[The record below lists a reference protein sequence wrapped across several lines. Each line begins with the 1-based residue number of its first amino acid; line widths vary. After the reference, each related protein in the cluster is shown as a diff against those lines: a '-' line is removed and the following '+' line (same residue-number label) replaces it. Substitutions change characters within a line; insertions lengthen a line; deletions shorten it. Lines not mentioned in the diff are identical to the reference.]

1 MARFDGKVAI
11 VTGAG
16 QGLGRAYAEAL
27 AAEGAS
33 VVIAEINE
41 GAAKDVA
48 EAITL
53 SSGGRGAGGAA
64 LAVRTDVTDPDSC
77 TDMVRAAVDRFG
89 TVDILVNNAAIYDG
103 LHMEAF
109 EDFDIA
115 EWDRV
120 MAVNVKGTWLA
131 TRAVSPVMKEKGYGK
146 IVNVSSTVAYIG
158 PPLLLHYVAS
168 KGAVVAM
175 TKALAKE
182 LGDYGI
188 RVTGLAPGMTFTDA
202 TRNLLPDPIMGDMF
216 MEMQCLKEKLQP
228 EHVVPALLFLCS
240 SDSDFVVGQNW
251 VVDGGMALQ

>member
-41 GAAKDVA
+41 GSAKDTA
-48 EAITL
+48 EAITT
-53 SSGGRGAGGAA
+53 GGGKA

-77 TDMVRAAVDRFG
+77 AAMVRAAVDRFG

-103 LHMEAF
+103 LTMDAF
-109 EDFDIA
+109 EDLDIA
-115 EWDRV
+115 LWDRV
-120 MAVNVKGTWLA
+120 LAVNVKGTWLA
-131 TRAVSPVMKEKGYGK
+131 TRAVAPLMKAKGYGK
-146 IVNVSSTVAYIG
+146 IVNISSTVAYIG

-182 LGDYGI
+182 LGEYGI
-188 RVTGLAPGMTFTDA
+188 RVTALAPGMTFTEA
-202 TRNLLPDPIMGDMF
+202 TEHLLPDPIMGDMF
-216 MEMQCLKEKLQP
+216 MEMQCLKEKMQP

-240 SDSDFVVGQNW
+240 SESDFVIGQNW

>member
-41 GAAKDVA
+41 GNAKDVA
-48 EAITL
+48 EAIAT
-53 SSGGRGAGGAA
+53 AGGNA

-77 TDMVRAAVDRFG
+77 AAMVQAAVERFG

-103 LHMEAF
+103 LAMDAF
-109 EDFDIA
+109 EDIDIA
-115 EWDRV
+115 VWDRV
-120 MAVNVKGTWLA
+120 LAVNVKGTWLA
-131 TRAVSPVMKEKGYGK
+131 TRAVAPLMKQKGYGK
-146 IVNVSSTVAYIG
+146 IVNISSTVAYVG

-182 LGDYGI
+182 LGEYGI
-188 RVTGLAPGMTFTDA
+188 RVTALAPGMTFTEA
-202 TRNLLPDPIMGDMF
+202 TKHLLPDPIMGDMF
-216 MEMQCLKEKLQP
+216 MEMQCLKEKMQP

-240 SDSDFVVGQNW
+240 PESDFVVGQNW

>member
-41 GAAKDVA
+41 GNAKDVA
-48 EAITL
+48 EAITN
-53 SSGGRGAGGAA
+53 AGGTA

-77 TDMVRAAVDRFG
+77 AAMVQAAVDQFG

-103 LHMEAF
+103 LVMDAF
-109 EDFDIA
+109 EDLDMA
-115 EWDRV
+115 VWDRV
-120 MAVNVKGTWLA
+120 MTVNVKGTWLA
-131 TRAVSPVMKEKGYGK
+131 TRAVAPLMKEKGYGK
-146 IVNVSSTVAYIG
+146 IVNISSTVAYIG

-182 LGDYGI
+182 LGEYGI
-188 RVTGLAPGMTFTDA
+188 RVTGLAPGMTFTQA
-202 TRNLLPDPIMGDMF
+202 TENILPDPIMGDMF
-216 MEMQCLKEKLQP
+216 MEMQALKEKMQP

>member
-1 MARFDGKVAI
+1 MGRFEGKVAI

-41 GAAKDVA
+41 GNAKDTA
-48 EAITL
+48 EGINA
-53 SSGGRGAGGAA
+53 AGGSAV
-64 LAVRTDVTDPDSC
+64 AVRTDVTDADQC
-77 TDMVRAAVDRFG
+77 AAMVQAAVDAFG

-109 EDFDIA
+109 EDLDPA

-131 TRAVSPVMKEKGYGK
+131 TRAVSPIMKDKGYGK
-146 IVNVSSTVAYIG
+146 IVNISSTVAYIG

-182 LGDYGI
+182 LGEYGV
-188 RVTGLAPGMTFTDA
+188 RVTALTPGMTFTDA
-202 TRNLLPDPIMGDMF
+202 TKNLLPDPIMGDMF
-216 MEMQCLKEKLQP
+216 MEMQCLKEKVQP
-228 EHVVPALLFLCS
+228 EHIVPALLFLCS
-240 SDSDFVVGQNW
+240 PESDFVVGQNW

>member
-41 GAAKDVA
+41 GNAKDVA
-48 EAITL
+48 EAII
-53 SSGGRGAGGAA
+53 GAGGTA

-77 TDMVRAAVDRFG
+77 AAMVQAAVDAFG

-109 EDFDIA
+109 EDLEIA
-115 EWDRV
+115 EWERV

-131 TRAVSPVMKEKGYGK
+131 TRAVSPIMKAAGHGK
-146 IVNVSSTVAYIG
+146 IVNISSTVAYIG

-188 RVTGLAPGMTFTDA
+188 RVTALAPGMTFTDA
-202 TRNLLPDPIMGDMF
+202 TKNLLPDPIMGDMF

-240 SDSDFVVGQNW
+240 PESDFVVGQNW

>member
-1 MARFDGKVAI
+1 MGRFDGKVAV

-41 GAAKDVA
+41 GNAKDTA
-48 EAITL
+48 ERIA
-53 SSGGRGAGGAA
+53 SAGRAA

-77 TDMVRAAVDRFG
+77 AAMVAAAVERFG

-109 EDFDIA
+109 EDLEVA

-131 TRAVSPVMKEKGYGK
+131 SRAVSPIMKAKGYGK
-146 IVNVSSTVAYIG
+146 IINISSTTAYIG

-182 LGDYGI
+182 LGEYGV
-188 RVTGLAPGMTFTDA
+188 RVTALTPGMTFTDA
-202 TRNLLPDPIMGDMF
+202 TKNLLPDPIMGDMF
-216 MEMQCLKEKLQP
+216 MEMQCLKEKMQT

-240 SDSDFVVGQNW
+240 EESDFVVGQNW

>member
-33 VVIAEINE
+33 VVVAEINE
-41 GAAKDVA
+41 GTAKDTA
-48 EAITL
+48 EAIN
-53 SSGGRGAGGAA
+53 SAGGSA

-77 TDMVRAAVDRFG
+77 AAMVAAAVQRFG

-103 LHMEAF
+103 LQMDAF
-109 EDFDIA
+109 EDLDLA
-115 EWDRV
+115 TWNQV
-120 MAVNVKGTWLA
+120 LNVNVTGTWLA
-131 TRAVSPVMKEKGYGK
+131 TRAVTPLMKEKGYGK
-146 IVNVSSTVAYIG
+146 IVNISSTVAYIG

-168 KGAVVAM
+168 KGAIVAM

-182 LGDYGI
+182 LGDYGV
-188 RVTGLAPGMTFTDA
+188 RVTALAPGMTFTEA
-202 TRNLLPDPIMGDMF
+202 TNNILPDPIMGDMF
-216 MEMQCLKEKLQP
+216 MEMQALKEKMQP

-240 SDSDFVVGQNW
+240 PESDFVVGQNW

>member
-1 MARFDGKVAI
+1 VGRFDGKVAI

-41 GAAKDVA
+41 GNAKDTA
-48 EAITL
+48 AAIEA
-53 SSGGRGAGGAA
+53 AGGSA
-64 LAVRTDVTDPDSC
+64 LAVPTDVTDPDSC
-77 TDMVRAAVDRFG
+77 AAMVAAAVERFG

-109 EDFDIA
+109 EDLEIA

-131 TRAVSPVMKEKGYGK
+131 SRAVSPIMKARGYGK
-146 IVNVSSTVAYIG
+146 IVNISSTTAYIG

-175 TKALAKE
+175 TKAMAKE
-182 LGDYGI
+182 LGDYGV
-188 RVTGLAPGMTFTDA
+188 RVTALTPGMTFTDA
-202 TRNLLPDPIMGDMF
+202 TKNLLPDPIMGDMF

-240 SDSDFVVGQNW
+240 PDSDFVVGQNW

>member
-1 MARFDGKVAI
+1 MGRFDGKVAI

-33 VVIAEINE
+33 VVVAEINE
-41 GAAKDVA
+41 GTAKDTA
-48 EAITL
+48 EAIT
-53 SSGGRGAGGAA
+53 SAGGKA

-77 TDMVRAAVDRFG
+77 AAMVQAAVDQFG

-103 LHMEAF
+103 LTMDAF
-109 EDFDIA
+109 EDIDIA
-115 EWDRV
+115 TWDRV
-120 MAVNVKGTWLA
+120 LAVNVKGTWLA
-131 TRAVSPVMKEKGYGK
+131 TRAVAPLMKEKGYGK

-182 LGDYGI
+182 LGEYGI
-188 RVTGLAPGMTFTDA
+188 RVTALAPGMTFTEA
-202 TRNLLPDPIMGDMF
+202 TKHLLPDPIMGDMF
-216 MEMQCLKEKLQP
+216 MEMQCLKEKMQP

>member
-1 MARFDGKVAI
+1 MGRFDGKVAI

-27 AAEGAS
+27 ATEGAS

-41 GAAKDVA
+41 GTAKDTA
-48 EAITL
+48 EAI
-53 SSGGRGAGGAA
+53 SSAGGTA

-77 TDMVRAAVDRFG
+77 AAMVQAAVDAFG

-103 LHMEAF
+103 LTMDAF
-109 EDFDIA
+109 EDIDIA
-115 EWDRV
+115 TWDRV
-120 MAVNVKGTWLA
+120 LAVNVKGTWLA
-131 TRAVSPVMKEKGYGK
+131 TRAVAPLMKEKGYGK
-146 IVNVSSTVAYIG
+146 IVNISSTVAFIG

-182 LGDYGI
+182 LGEYGI
-188 RVTGLAPGMTFTDA
+188 RATALAPGMTFTEA
-202 TRNLLPDPIMGDMF
+202 TEHILPDPIMGDMF
-216 MEMQCLKEKLQP
+216 MEMQCLKEKMQP

-240 SDSDFVVGQNW
+240 SESDFVVGQNW

>member
-1 MARFDGKVAI
+1 MGRFDGKVAI

-27 AAEGAS
+27 AAEGGS

-41 GAAKDVA
+41 GNAKDTA
-48 EAITL
+48 EAITA
-53 SSGGRGAGGAA
+53 AGGTAV
-64 LAVRTDVTDPDSC
+64 AVRTDVTDPDSC
-77 TDMVRAAVDRFG
+77 AAMVQAAVDQFG

-103 LHMEAF
+103 LTTDAF
-109 EDFDIA
+109 EDLDITT
-115 EWDRV
+115 WDRV
-120 MAVNVKGTWLA
+120 LAVNVKGTWLA
-131 TRAVSPVMKEKGYGK
+131 TRAVAPIMKAKGYGK
-146 IVNVSSTVAYIG
+146 VVNISSTVAYIG

-182 LGDYGI
+182 LGEYGI
-188 RVTGLAPGMTFTDA
+188 RVTALAPGMTFTEA
-202 TRNLLPDPIMGDMF
+202 TKNLLPDPIMGDMF
-216 MEMQCLKEKLQP
+216 MEMQCLKEKMQP

-240 SDSDFVVGQNW
+240 PESDFVVGQNW

>member
-1 MARFDGKVAI
+1 MGRFDGKVAI

-27 AAEGAS
+27 AGEGAS

-41 GAAKDVA
+41 GTAKDTA
-48 EAITL
+48 EAITN
-53 SSGGRGAGGAA
+53 AGGTA

-77 TDMVRAAVDRFG
+77 AAMVQAAVDAFG

-103 LHMEAF
+103 LSMDAF
-109 EDFDIA
+109 EDIDVA
-115 EWDRV
+115 TWDRV
-120 MAVNVKGTWLA
+120 LAVNVKGTWLA
-131 TRAVSPVMKEKGYGK
+131 TRAVAPLMKEKGYGK
-146 IVNVSSTVAYIG
+146 IVNISSTVAYIG

-182 LGDYGI
+182 LGEYGI
-188 RVTGLAPGMTFTDA
+188 RVTALAPGMTFTEA
-202 TRNLLPDPIMGDMF
+202 TKHLLPDPIMGDMF
-216 MEMQCLKEKLQP
+216 MEMQCLKEKMIP
-228 EHVVPALLFLCS
+228 GNVVPALLFLCS
-240 SDSDFVVGQNW
+240 PESDFVVGQNW

>member
-33 VVIAEINE
+33 VLVAEINE
-41 GAAKDVA
+41 GTAKDTV
-48 EAITL
+48 EAITN
-53 SSGGRGAGGAA
+53 AGGVA

-77 TDMVRAAVDRFG
+77 SAMVQAAVDRFG

-103 LHMEAF
+103 LEMDAF
-109 EDFDIA
+109 EDIDLA
-115 EWDRV
+115 VWDRV
-120 MAVNVKGTWLA
+120 LAVNVKGTWLA
-131 TRAVSPVMKEKGYGK
+131 TRAVSPIMKAKGYGK
-146 IVNVSSTVAYIG
+146 IVNISSTVAYVG

-182 LGDYGI
+182 LGEYGI
-188 RVTGLAPGMTFTDA
+188 RVTALAPGMTFTEA
-202 TRNLLPDPIMGDMF
+202 TKHLLPDPIMGDMF
-216 MEMQCLKEKLQP
+216 MEMQCLKEKMQP

-240 SDSDFVVGQNW
+240 PESDFVVGQNW

>member
-1 MARFDGKVAI
+1 VAI

-41 GAAKDVA
+41 GNAKDVA
-48 EAITL
+48 ESIT
-53 SSGGRGAGGAA
+53 SAGGAA

-77 TDMVRAAVDRFG
+77 TAMVQAAVDTYG

-103 LHMEAF
+103 LTMDVF
-109 EDFDIA
+109 EDLDMA
-115 EWDRV
+115 VWDRV

-131 TRAVSPVMKEKGYGK
+131 TRAVAPLMKEKGYGK

-182 LGDYGI
+182 LGEYGV
-188 RVTGLAPGMTFTDA
+188 RVTALAPGMTFTEA
-202 TRNLLPDPIMGDMF
+202 TKNILPDPIMGDMF
-216 MEMQCLKEKLQP
+216 MEMQCLKEKMQP
-228 EHVVPALLFLCS
+228 EHVVPTLLFLCS
-240 SDSDFVVGQNW
+240 PESDFVVGQNW

>member
-1 MARFDGKVAI
+1 MARFTGKVAI

-27 AAEGAS
+27 AAEGAA
-33 VVIAEINE
+33 VVVAEINE
-41 GAAKDVA
+41 GTAKDTA
-48 EAITL
+48 EAIN
-53 SSGGRGAGGAA
+53 SAGGAA

-77 TDMVRAAVDRFG
+77 AAMVAAAVERFG

-103 LHMEAF
+103 LQMDAF
-109 EDFDIA
+109 EDLDLA
-115 EWDRV
+115 TWNRV
-120 MAVNVKGTWLA
+120 LNVNVTGTWLA
-131 TRAVSPVMKEKGYGK
+131 TRAVTPLMKEKGYGK
-146 IVNVSSTVAYIG
+146 IVNISSTVAYIG

-168 KGAVVAM
+168 KGAIVAM

-188 RVTGLAPGMTFTDA
+188 RVTALAPGMTFTEA
-202 TRNLLPDPIMGDMF
+202 TNNILPDPIMGDMF
-216 MEMQCLKEKLQP
+216 MEMQALKEKMQP

-240 SDSDFVVGQNW
+240 SESDFVVGQNW

>member
-41 GAAKDVA
+41 GNAKDVA
-48 EAITL
+48 EAITAD
-53 SSGGRGAGGAA
+53 GGTA

-77 TDMVRAAVDRFG
+77 AAMVQAAVDQFG

-109 EDFDIA
+109 EDLEIA
-115 EWDRV
+115 EWERV

-131 TRAVSPVMKEKGYGK
+131 TRAVSPIMKAAGHGK
-146 IVNVSSTVAYIG
+146 IVNISSTVAYIG

-188 RVTGLAPGMTFTDA
+188 RVTALAPGMTFTDA
-202 TRNLLPDPIMGDMF
+202 TKNLLPDPIMGDMF
-216 MEMQCLKEKLQP
+216 MEMQCVKKTLEP
-228 EHVVPALLFLCS
+228 EDVVPLVLYLCS
-240 SDSDFVVGQNW
+240 DDARMVVGQNF
-251 VVDGGMALQ
+251 VIDGGWVMP

>member
-1 MARFDGKVAI
+1 MSDERAI
-11 VTGAG
+11 VVGAG
-16 QGLGRAYAEAL
+16 
-27 AAEGAS
+27 
-33 VVIAEINE
+33 N
-41 GAAKDVA
+41 AKVTA
-48 EAITL
+48 EAIAA
-53 SSGGRGAGGAA
+53 AGGAA

-77 TDMVRAAVDRFG
+77 AAMVAAAVDRFG

-109 EDFDIA
+109 EDFEIA

-131 TRAVSPVMKEKGYGK
+131 TRAVAPLMKEKGYGK

-182 LGDYGI
+182 LGDYGV
-188 RVTGLAPGMTFTDA
+188 RVTALAPGMTFTEA
-202 TRNLLPDPIMGDMF
+202 TEHLLPDPIMGDMF
-216 MEMQCLKEKLQP
+216 MEMQCLKEKMQP

-240 SDSDFVVGQNW
+240 SESDFVIGQNW

>member
-1 MARFDGKVAI
+1 MGRFDGKVAI

-33 VVIAEINE
+33 VVVAEINE
-41 GAAKDVA
+41 GTAKDTA
-48 EAITL
+48 EAIT
-53 SSGGRGAGGAA
+53 SAGGKA

-77 TDMVRAAVDRFG
+77 AAMVQAAVDQFG

-103 LHMEAF
+103 LTMDAF
-109 EDFDIA
+109 EDIDIA
-115 EWDRV
+115 TWDRV
-120 MAVNVKGTWLA
+120 LAVNVKGTWLA
-131 TRAVSPVMKEKGYGK
+131 TRAVAPLMKAKGYGK

-182 LGDYGI
+182 LGEYGI
-188 RVTGLAPGMTFTDA
+188 RVTALAPGMTFTEA
-202 TRNLLPDPIMGDMF
+202 TKHLLPDPIMGDMF
-216 MEMQCLKEKLQP
+216 MEMQCLKEKMQP

>member
-1 MARFDGKVAI
+1 MGRFDGKVAI

-27 AAEGAS
+27 AAEGGS

-41 GAAKDVA
+41 GNAKDTA
-48 EAITL
+48 EAITA
-53 SSGGRGAGGAA
+53 AGGTAV
-64 LAVRTDVTDPDSC
+64 AVRTDVTDPDSC
-77 TDMVRAAVDRFG
+77 AAMVQAAVDQFG

-103 LHMEAF
+103 LTMDAF
-109 EDFDIA
+109 EDLDITT
-115 EWDRV
+115 WDRV
-120 MAVNVKGTWLA
+120 LAVNVKGTWLA
-131 TRAVSPVMKEKGYGK
+131 TRAVAPIMKAKGYGK
-146 IVNVSSTVAYIG
+146 IVNISSTVAYIG

-182 LGDYGI
+182 LGEYGI
-188 RVTGLAPGMTFTDA
+188 RVTALAPGMTFTEA
-202 TRNLLPDPIMGDMF
+202 TKNLLPDPIMGDMF
-216 MEMQCLKEKLQP
+216 MEMQCLKEKMQP

-240 SDSDFVVGQNW
+240 PESDFVVGQNW

>member
-41 GAAKDVA
+41 GNAKDVA
-48 EAITL
+48 EAINL
-53 SSGGRGAGGAA
+53 SSDKTAGGTA
-64 LAVRTDVTDPDSC
+64 LAVRTDVTDADSC
-77 TDMVRAAVDRFG
+77 EAMVAAAVERFG

-103 LHMEAF
+103 LAMDAF
-109 EDFDIA
+109 EDIDIA
-115 EWDRV
+115 VWDRV
-120 MAVNVKGTWLA
+120 LAVNVKGTWLA
-131 TRAVSPVMKEKGYGK
+131 TRAVAPLMKEKGYGK
-146 IVNVSSTVAYIG
+146 IVNISSSVAYIG

-182 LGDYGI
+182 LGDYGV
-188 RVTGLAPGMTFTDA
+188 RVTALAPGMTFTDA
-202 TRNLLPDPIMGDMF
+202 TKHLLPDPIMGDMF
-216 MEMQCLKEKLQP
+216 MEMQALKEKMQP
-228 EHVVPALLFLCS
+228 EHVVPTLLFLCS
-240 SDSDFVVGQNW
+240 PESDFVLGQNW

>member
-1 MARFDGKVAI
+1 MTARFDGKVAI

-41 GAAKDVA
+41 GNAKDVA
-48 EAITL
+48 ESIT
-53 SSGGRGAGGAA
+53 SAAGAA

-77 TDMVRAAVDRFG
+77 TAMVQAAVDTYG

-103 LHMEAF
+103 LTMDVF
-109 EDFDIA
+109 EDLDMA
-115 EWDRV
+115 VWDRV

-131 TRAVSPVMKEKGYGK
+131 TRAVAPLMKEKGYGK

-182 LGDYGI
+182 LGEYGV
-188 RVTGLAPGMTFTDA
+188 RVTALAPGMTFTEA
-202 TRNLLPDPIMGDMF
+202 TKNILPDPIMGDMF
-216 MEMQCLKEKLQP
+216 MEMQCLKEKMQP

-240 SDSDFVVGQNW
+240 PESDFVVGQNW